1 MSTAQLGYQG
11 RQGTFSTDFTG
22 GSDSGQS
29 HFFVRSIHLGNDLI
43 HLRCHMIGSQPI
55 QDVRLDRSIRLTF
68 QGLGQCSIPSLIGN
82 ASRQTERIDPIIP
95 IVVLQCGN
103 QIRKSFLSIHRYHD
117 IQSRS
122 TYMRFVCIL
131 QQSLSRNNS
140 RLGLTF
146 CHQLLHQ
153 TEISRCCIAFFP
165 CITHLLGSLAQD
177 WKRQGSTTLS
187 QRLIDGTSRW
197 GICILQPSQQY
208 RFCRS
213 HLLDAGCMGQSNL
226 RSSFLLHQIQQD
238 FFSSVNRSQSTDGP
252 FCQVFI
258 IQIFHENRSI
268 FRYSTI
274 SQ

>member
-1 MSTAQLGYQG
+1 
-11 RQGTFSTDFTG
+11 
-22 GSDSGQS
+22 
-29 HFFVRSIHLGNDLI
+29 
-43 HLRCHMIGSQPI
+43 MIGSQPI
-55 QDVRLDRSIRLTF
+55 QDVRLDRSIRLAF
-68 QGLGQCSIPSLIGN
+68 QGLGQCSIPSLISY
-82 ASRQTERIDPIIP
+82 AFRQTERIDPIIL

-165 CITHLLGSLAQD
+165 CITHLLGGLAQD

-226 RSSFLLHQIQQD
+226 WSSFLLHQIQQD

-268 FRYSTI
+268 FRFATI
-274 SQ
+274 SQQCQQERLVGIVGTSIQSLCQTFTDNSFFCILSRCSSISHHPI